1 MHFAAPA
8 LYALLAWWL
17 STGIIIL
24 LDNLPQRTFRWS
36 VAGSTVLLG
45 ASLWGLW
52 ATRMNTSVQGAYA
65 GFTYGLLAWAWLELT
80 FYTGFIT
87 GPRKVRCHAGCRGWR
102 HFGHALMASL
112 WHELAVLAVG
122 GAVFWLTAGTPNQAG
137 AWLFLVLSWM
147 HQSARLNVF
156 LGVPNIAEH
165 LLPDHLDFLRSFL
178 RRRPMNFLFPVS
190 VTAST
195 VGAVF
200 LVQRALA
207 PGVRPAEAT
216 ALIFAATMMVL
227 AIAEHWFLVVPLP
240 MDRLWAWSLR
250 NRPAQSRE
258 AHHAHP
264 AKLGTSSPAKLG
276 TSSPAKLGTSSWST
290 HLAGCCDVHSLQ
302 SVLNDVASGGYG
314 QVEQVTG
321 VARAPSGW
329 VRFFVAEGHAGVAS
343 FSPLGGEQGQVTATG
358 RQVDGPGLAAAF
370 SACAERAAA

>member
-17 STGIIIL
+17 STGVIIL
-24 LDNLPQRTFRWS
+24 LDNLPRRTFRWS
-36 VAGSTVLLG
+36 VAGATVLLG

-52 ATRMNTSVQGAYA
+52 ATRMNTGVPGAYA

-87 GPRKVRCHAGCRGWR
+87 GPRKVRCEAECGGWR

-122 GAVFWLTAGTPNQAG
+122 GAVLWLTAGAPNRAG
-137 AWLFLVLSWM
+137 AWLFLVLWWM

-156 LGVPNIAEH
+156 LGVPNIAEQF
-165 LLPDHLDFLRSFL
+165 LPEHLDFLRSFL

-190 VTAST
+190 VTVST
-195 VGAVF
+195 VAAVM
-200 LVQRALA
+200 LVQRAFA
-207 PGVRPAEAT
+207 AGVSPAEAT
-216 ALIFAATMMVL
+216 GLIFAATMMVL

-240 MDRLWAWSLR
+240 VDRLWAWSLR
-250 NRPAQSRE
+250 NRPAE
-258 AHHAHP
+258 PCELHATH
-264 AKLGTSSPAKLG
+264 
-276 TSSPAKLGTSSWST
+276 PAKLGTSSWST

-314 QVEQVTG
+314 HVEQVTG

-343 FSPLGGEQGQVTATG
+343 FSPVGGEQGQVTAVG

>member
-1 MHFAAPA
+1 MQLAGPA
-8 LYALLAWWL
+8 LYALLAWWI
-17 STGIIIL
+17 STGVIIL
-24 LDNLPQRTFRWS
+24 LDNLPPRTFRWS
-36 VAGSTVLLG
+36 VTGATVLLG

-52 ATRMNTSVQGAYA
+52 ATRMNTSVAGAYA
-65 GFTYGLLAWAWLELT
+65 AFTYGLLAWAWLELT

-87 GPRKVRCHAGCRGWR
+87 GPRKVRCHAGCSGWR

-122 GAVFWLTAGTPNQAG
+122 GAVVWLTTGTPNQAA
-137 AWLFLVLSWM
+137 AWLFLVLTWM

-190 VTAST
+190 VTVST
-195 VGAVF
+195 VAAVL

-207 PGVRPAEAT
+207 PGVSPAEAT

-250 NRPAQSRE
+250 NRPTAKQ
-258 AHHAHP
+258 APP
-264 AKLGTSSPAKLG
+264 AKLAI
-276 TSSPAKLGTSSWST
+276 SSWST
-290 HLAGCCDVHSLQ
+290 HLAGCCDVSSLQ
-302 SVLNDVASGGYG
+302 LVLDDVASGGYG

-343 FSPLGGEQGQVTATG
+343 FAPLGGEQGQVTAVG